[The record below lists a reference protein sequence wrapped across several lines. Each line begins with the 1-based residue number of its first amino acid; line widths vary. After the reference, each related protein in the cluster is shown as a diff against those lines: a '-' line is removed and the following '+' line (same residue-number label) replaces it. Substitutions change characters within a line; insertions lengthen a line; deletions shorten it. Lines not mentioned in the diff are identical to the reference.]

1 MAVECD
7 ATVRCVTVVFPSPVA
22 PRMPKLLVQQVSLDY
37 HGFFQSPAYDLMGE
51 GAKIMGGLA
60 KAFSSY
66 NVGLGNF
73 RTEVD
78 VNEPAA
84 NSIIVTLGQFGIYR
98 FKFDQVQAGL
108 RNFTSDDDIVGLVS
122 AIEKGDAW
130 LRSTIEGFA
139 FRSHAFVYSSHSSL
153 SAGTSQSF
161 LLSIPRREKPIVIG
175 KDLGSGVLE
184 TWEDPD
190 LGARVHLTLGHSLV
204 QTDGIYINYMVVFE
218 TERIDYAAVA
228 SKGRALLDRTLKSM
242 GLEFWEEEVTL

>member
-1 MAVECD
+1 
-7 ATVRCVTVVFPSPVA
+7 
-22 PRMPKLLVQQVSLDY
+22 MPKLLVQQVSLDY
-37 HGFFQSPAYDLMGE
+37 HGFFQSPAYDLMGG

-78 VNEPAA
+78 VNEPTA
-84 NSIIVTLGQFGIYR
+84 NSIIVTLGQFGVYR

-130 LRSTIEGFA
+130 LRRTIENFA
-139 FRSHAFVYSSHSSL
+139 FRSHAFVYSSHSVL
-153 SAGTSQSF
+153 SDGTSQSF

-175 KDLGSGVLE
+175 KDLGSGILE
-184 TWEDPD
+184 TWDEPD

-204 QTDGIYINYMVVFE
+204 QPDGIYINYMVVIE
-218 TERIDYAAVA
+218 TESIDYAAVA
-228 SKGRALLDRTLKSM
+228 SKGRVLLDQTLESM
-242 GLEFWEEEVTL
+242 GLEFWEEEVTQ